1 MITQRLDTILDAQEV
16 IFAPLGAVLALV
28 PEAALLSHDEALALA
43 VVRSEQSAL
52 DMIAAYRA
60 SINTPEPT
68 TLICDRILDELDSE
82 IQYRHDL
89 GEFAYSLDS

>member
-1 MITQRLDTILDAQEV
+1 MITQRLSTILDAQEV

-52 DMIAAYRA
+52 DMVAAYKA
-60 SINTPEPT
+60 SVEVPEPT
-68 TLICDRILDELDSE
+68 TLIADHDLETLELGL
-82 IQYRHDL
+82 QHRYDL
-89 GEFAYSLDS
+89 GEFEYSLDS